1 MTYKTLLFDVD
12 DTILDFQ
19 DTENQALQKL
29 FATQGLQLTDSLKQ
43 TYQTLNHGL
52 WQAFEKGEL
61 TREQVTNERFGLFF
75 ESLGKEVDSLALEQ
89 QYRAFLNQGHKLLG
103 NSAQV
108 LAQLAPNFDTYVVT
122 NGVSKTQFQRLN
134 DAKLMDFFKAVFV
147 SEDTGYQKP
156 MKEFFD
162 YVFDRIPGLKK
173 HETVIIGD
181 SLSSD
186 ILGGQLAGIDTVW
199 LNPHKKNTNG
209 ITPTFEIESIDQLP
223 ELLQG

>member
-12 DTILDFQ
+12 DTLLDFQ

-29 FATQGLQLTDSLKQ
+29 FAAQGIQMTDTLKQ

-52 WQAFEKGEL
+52 WQDFEKGKL

-75 ESLGKEVDSLALEQ
+75 ATLGKTVDSAALEQ
-89 QYRAFLNQGHKLLG
+89 QYRGFLNQGHKLLG
-103 NSAQV
+103 KSDQV
-108 LAQLAPNFDTYVVT
+108 LAQLVPDFDAYVVT
-122 NGVSKTQFQRLN
+122 NGVSKTQYQRLK
-134 DAKLMDFFKAVFV
+134 DAKLMSFFKDIFV

-162 YVFDRIPGLKK
+162 YVFARIPNVKK

-186 ILGGQLAGIDTVW
+186 ILGGQLAGIDTIW
-199 LNPHKKNTNG
+199 LNPHKKNTDG
-209 ITPTFEIESIDQLP
+209 IKPTHMIESIEQLP
-223 ELLQG
+223 DLLLG

>member
-12 DTILDFQ
+12 DTLLDFQ

-29 FATQGLQLTDSLKQ
+29 FAAQGIQMTDTLKQ

-52 WQAFEKGEL
+52 WQDFEKGKL

-75 ESLGKEVDSLALEQ
+75 ATLGKMVDSAALEK
-89 QYRAFLNQGHKLLG
+89 QYRGFLNQGHKLLG
-103 NSAQV
+103 NSDQV
-108 LAQLAPNFDTYVVT
+108 LAQLVPDFDAYVVT
-122 NGVSKTQFQRLN
+122 NGVSKTQYQRLK
-134 DAKLMDFFKAVFV
+134 DAKLMSFFKDIFV

-162 YVFDRIPGLKK
+162 YVFARIPNVKK

-186 ILGGQLAGIDTVW
+186 ILGGQLAGIDTIW
-199 LNPHKKNTNG
+199 LNPHKKNTDG
-209 ITPTFEIESIDQLP
+209 IKPTHMIESIEQLP
-223 ELLQG
+223 DLLLG

>member
-29 FATQGLQLTDSLKQ
+29 FATQGLQLTDTLKQ

-52 WQAFEKGEL
+52 WQDFEKGKL

-75 ESLGKEVDSLALEQ
+75 ASLGKEVDSLALEQ

-103 NSAQV
+103 NSDQV
-108 LAQLAPNFDTYVVT
+108 LARLAPDFDTYVVT
-122 NGVSKTQFQRLN
+122 NGVSKTQYQRLS
-134 DAKLMDFFKAVFV
+134 DAKLMSFFKDVFV

-162 YVFDRIPGLKK
+162 YVFARIPGLKK

-186 ILGGQLAGIDTVW
+186 ILGGQLAGIDTIW
-199 LNPHKKNTNG
+199 LNPHKKNTAG
-209 ITPTFEIESIDQLP
+209 ITPTYEIQSIDQLP
-223 ELLQG
+223 ALLRG

>member
-12 DTILDFQ
+12 DTLLDFQ

-29 FATQGLQLTDSLKQ
+29 FAAQGIQMTDTLKQ

-52 WQAFEKGEL
+52 WQDFEKGKL

-75 ESLGKEVDSLALEQ
+75 ATLGKMVDSAALEK
-89 QYRAFLNQGHKLLG
+89 QYRGFLNQGHKLLG
-103 NSAQV
+103 NSDQV
-108 LAQLAPNFDTYVVT
+108 LAQLVPDFDAYVVT
-122 NGVSKTQFQRLN
+122 NGVSKTQYQRLK
-134 DAKLMDFFKAVFV
+134 DAKLMSFFKDIFV

-162 YVFDRIPGLKK
+162 YVFARIPNVKK

-186 ILGGQLAGIDTVW
+186 ILGGQLAGIDTIW
-199 LNPHKKNTNG
+199 LNPQKKNTDG
-209 ITPTFEIESIDQLP
+209 IKPTHMIESIEQLP
-223 ELLQG
+223 DLLLG